1 MNIAKPWTV
10 TVIEDC
16 HGLDHSK
23 CAGKQEKP
31 DITLIC
37 SCRCHHNNEKEN
49 TVTNVMEPVDV
60 DASRSLGRWSEEDTR
75 FLVENASMGANALAK
90 ALNRTPEQVRG
101 RARTLNLSLR
111 REGSKA
117 GRRKAVKP

>member
-37 SCRCHHNNEKEN
+37 SCRCHNNEKEQHMSE
-49 TVTNVMEPVDV
+49 TAFTPISVR
-60 DASRSLGRWSEEDTR
+60 ARWSQQEIDYLTA
-75 FLVENASMGANALAK
+75 NASKGAAALAA
-90 ALNRTPEQVRG
+90 ALNRTPTQVRSKAMSLG
-101 RARTLNLSLR
+101 VSLR
-111 REGSKA
+111 MEGSLR
-117 GRRKAVKP
+117 GRRKASV